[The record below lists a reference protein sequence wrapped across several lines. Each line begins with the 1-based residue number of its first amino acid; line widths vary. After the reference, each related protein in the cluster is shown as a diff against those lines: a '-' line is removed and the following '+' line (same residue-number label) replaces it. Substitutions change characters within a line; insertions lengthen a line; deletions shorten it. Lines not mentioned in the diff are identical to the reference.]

1 MLKKT
6 DIPDLPGRKLII
18 NRTGKSYEII
28 SASVMRWA
36 GLVAVLRCP
45 DGEERK
51 LAIHTAVWD
60 SDLDAY
66 VL

>member
-18 NRTGKSYEII
+18 LRTGKSYEIV
-28 SASVMRWA
+28 SASVMKWA
-36 GLVAVLRCP
+36 GLVAVLRDP

-51 LAIHTAVWD
+51 LAIHNAVWD
-60 SDLDAY
+60 PDLDAY
-66 VL
+66 LL